1 MQLPVDP
8 SADMYTKMDNSVDE
22 YVSSVGA
29 DVVHYVCYRY
39 DLRDHSAYVCTGF

>member
-8 SADMYTKMDNSVDE
+8 STDMCTKTGNSVDD

-29 DVVHYVCYRY
+29 DVVDYVCYRY
-39 DLRDHSAYVCTGF
+39 DLRDHRAYVCTGF